1 MIPNALAKVGLMT
14 GYTYTWKEPN
24 PYQAIHLY
32 DNNHIGDEDTG
43 IIAQD
48 VEKLGLPGITTT
60 RSDGIKAVRYE
71 RLVPILIQAI
81 KELEARVKTLEG

>member
-1 MIPNALAKVGLMT
+1 MT

-24 PYQAIHLY
+24 PYQAVHLY
-32 DNNHIGDEDTG
+32 DGNRIGDEDTG

-60 RSDGIKAVRYE
+60 RPDGIKAVRYE
-71 RLVPILIQAI
+71 RIVPILIQAI